1 MQVSNHIFGS
11 TDARDWRSVSKEIFL
26 CNNLAHLPR
35 HISSES
41 TVEITVWAYLSE
53 STVEQR
59 AYQIKERGQ
68 NPSNCISVWFSQLF
82 KQMCLY
88 KIIPSHSCF
97 TYSRGSVSAKY
108 SPVTFDAVQL
118 LPRSYTTVFDE
129 SKFYLPRRT
138 AISRA
143 AGGGGAIY
151 IKLVNLRSR
160 YK

>member
-1 MQVSNHIFGS
+1 MLEIGGVCQRKFSSVTISRICLGTFRPS
-11 TDARDWRSVSKEIFL
+11 QLRSGPICLSQL
-26 CNNLAHLPR
+26 LNN
-35 HISSES
+35 
-41 TVEITVWAYLSE
+41 
-53 STVEQR
+53 
-59 AYQIKERGQ
+59 ERGQNQ
-68 NPSNCISVWFSQLF
+68 NPSNCISVWFSQPL
-82 KQMCLY
+82 KQKCLY

-108 SPVTFDAVQL
+108 SPVTFDTVQL
-118 LPRSYTTVFDE
+118 LPRSYITVFDE

>member
-108 SPVTFDAVQL
+108 SPVTFDTVQL
-118 LPRSYTTVFDE
+118 LPRRDGHIQLSSINQSFIYHE
-129 SKFYLPRRT
+129 GRRSPEQLAEEEQST
-138 AISRA
+138 S
-143 AGGGGAIY
+143 
-151 IKLVNLRSR
+151 SS
-160 YK
+160 